1 MRARTCLA
9 TLAVLVLCVTGP
21 AGAET
26 EVGGVICANTTWD
39 LAGSPYVVTVAAGGA
54 VVVGCDAT
62 LTIEPGVEVRF
73 EPQLAL
79 LVGWSAWGP
88 GTLVARGTEQSP
100 ILFTSDEA
108 EPAPGDWGRIDFLD
122 QAADVTLD
130 GSNEYESGCILEHVI
145 VEYAG
150 SGDYAAVNVSQSA
163 PLLRYCEVRENL
175 ESGIAV
181 DSAPPLRV
189 EGCYVHDNAYS
200 GIAFSDSP
208 GNTLAGNTITDNST
222 MNGGGIHFDN
232 SDSNTIGGNTISD
245 NNASMHG
252 GGIYFVDSDS
262 NTLTGNV
269 IDGNDAGD
277 TGGGVYFEHCEST
290 LTGNTIT
297 ANSAR
302 NGGGIYSEYSDS
314 TLTDNTVSG
323 NSVYDTGG
331 GIMCVSD
338 NHTLTGNTI
347 SDNTG
352 GFGGGG
358 GIYMAYGSST
368 LTGNTIRGNSTEAG
382 GGGIFFQFT
391 DYDHTLIGNTIGSN
405 SAGNSGGGIS
415 FRDCYGSNSL
425 TANIIEDNT
434 ADGEGGAVYLDDSNS
449 NGPFAGNIIRFNH
462 TTGGQTGGIFVT
474 GGSEWVSL
482 NGGTEGY
489 NTICCNDG
497 YEVCNNNT
505 FYGGDARHDID
516 AANVYWGTDDAG
528 VIQAEVH
535 DFFDDASRAM
545 VVWDPYAW
553 SPPAGDVDCD
563 GVVNLFDVDPFVLA
577 LTSAENPEPFDDYY
591 AAFPD
596 CDPLHGDING
606 DCQLNMFDIDGF
618 VELLTE

>member
-1 MRARTCLA
+1 MA

-21 AGAET
+21 AWAET

-108 EPAPGDWGRIDFLD
+108 QPAPGDWGRIDFLD

-163 PLLRYCEVRENL
+163 PLLKRCEIRENL
-175 ESGIAV
+175 KNGITV
-181 DSAPPLRV
+181 DGAPPVRI
-189 EGCYVHDNAYS
+189 EGCYVHDNGHR

-208 GNTLAGNTITDNST
+208 VNTLSGNTVSSNSTGGIWFNHSGSNTINGNTVSGNSGSGIRFDHSGSNTISGNTISNNDSGGWSGGIYFSSSGGNTISGNTISSNDAGWGGGIYFTSSGSNTLTDNTISGNSAYDTGGGMLIESSDDNTLAGNTI
-222 MNGGGIHFDN
+222 
-232 SDSNTIGGNTISD
+232 SN
-245 NNASMHG
+245 
-252 GGIYFVDSDS
+252 
-262 NTLTGNV
+262 
-269 IDGNDAGD
+269 
-277 TGGGVYFEHCEST
+277 
-290 LTGNTIT
+290 
-297 ANSAR
+297 
-302 NGGGIYSEYSDS
+302 
-314 TLTDNTVSG
+314 
-323 NSVYDTGG
+323 
-331 GIMCVSD
+331 
-338 NHTLTGNTI
+338 
-347 SDNTG
+347 NTG

-358 GIYMAYGSST
+358 GIAIYGSST
-368 LTGNTIRGNSTEAG
+368 LTGNIISGNSADDG
-382 GGGIFFQFT
+382 DGGGIVM
-391 DYDHTLIGNTIGSN
+391 YGGSNTLTGNTITGN
-405 SAGNSGGGIS
+405 SASYCGGGVC
-415 FRDCYGSNSL
+415 FRDGADNSL
-425 TANIIEDNT
+425 TDNCIENNT
-434 ADGEGGAVYLDDSNS
+434 AGEGGALCLYDSDSNW
-449 NGPFAGNIIRFNH
+449 PFAGNIIRFNH

-618 VELLTE
+618 VELLTD